1 MLKDTPSMAKNKIR
15 RCLKA
20 ILDPHPSVKDIDALW
35 EYFGSYCSYCGN
47 PICRASRKG
56 HMDHAISSSLGGTN
70 AIHSHV
76 LACDRCNGDEKRE
89 ELWESFL
96 QKKCPS
102 QDVLALRSKRICD
115 WISVQHK
122 SSALSDPDMQVR
134 ANAIIDAAL
143 ESFEK
148 SVADMRKL
156 RREIE

>member
-1 MLKDTPSMAKNKIR
+1 MAKNKIR

-35 EYFGSYCSYCGN
+35 EYFGSCCAYCGN

-56 HMDHAISSSLGGTN
+56 HIDHAISSSLGGTN

-89 ELWESFL
+89 EPWELFL
-96 QKKCPS
+96 QKKCTSQGTS

-143 ESFEK
+143 ESFDK
-148 SVADMRKL
+148 SVADIRKL
-156 RREIE
+156 RRGV